1 MARALRCDTEPV
13 DAGELDDRDDVLGGL
28 GERDRERPLV
38 DGEVPGQPGGVPL
51 GVARKHDLARDPGA
65 KGADVGTA
73 RRLGVDA
80 QDGHQG
86 LLSIAYRGCSP
97 GRPAAPCGFPAS
109 HGAAVHTFRAVGLKT
124 PSTSTWKGFTFRKDF
139 QSWELAVCYGGIHT
153 LVNLDTENRIIRRI
167 AIGFASG
174 ICPGLTP
181 KQPLTAADKA
191 AITTVV
197 QKLSKPAKV
206 KASHYKVAID
216 SKEWASALITGK
228 DPQGHPIQPGFAV
241 FHHGTTWTL
250 VDIGTDAVGCEQVPI
265 KPLTQIGGDCPG

>member
-1 MARALRCDTEPV
+1 MRLP
-13 DAGELDDRDDVLGGL
+13 
-28 GERDRERPLV
+28 
-38 DGEVPGQPGGVPL
+38 GVPRC
-51 GVARKHDLARDPGA
+51 GCPH
-65 KGADVGTA
+65 
-73 RRLGVDA
+73 
-80 QDGHQG
+80 
-86 LLSIAYRGCSP
+86 LSG
-97 GRPAAPCGFPAS
+97 G
-109 HGAAVHTFRAVGLKT
+109 GLKT

-174 ICPGLTP
+174 ICPGLAP

-216 SKEWASALITGK
+216 SKEWASALITGT
-228 DPQGHPIQPGFAV
+228 DPQGHPIQPGFAA
-241 FHHGTTWTL
+241 FHHGTPGRSSTS
-250 VDIGTDAVGCEQVPI
+250 AP
-265 KPLTQIGGDCPG
+265 TQSAASRYRSSR